1 MADTKNYQSTSG
13 SSTDARSDPFPASG
27 GFPDEGGCD
36 LQLRSLSI
44 SPGGFVFQDLETKPA
59 AEAIGSPR
67 LVMNQSVR
75 QAQHLGAIVTAGCLR

>member
-27 GFPDEGGCD
+27 GFPAEGGCD

-44 SPGGFVFQDLETKPA
+44 SLGGFVFQDLETNETSRGSHWLA
-59 AEAIGSPR
+59 AAGHESIS
-67 LVMNQSVR
+67 